1 MLIRE
6 GSVMNTAARLGLVAS
21 MALLAL
27 PLRAEENVDTSTILV
42 KKKIADTMTPEQLQA
57 YKERI
62 ARNLASRRRAPGLP
76 RTGEPETPGDT
87 CPAATPESSTLPYN
101 PPADTTVGATDDYN
115 ITGACTASSTACVG
129 GSPPGGPVRG
139 MTYAGTGVG
148 PDRAYHI
155 KTDANCDLTIT
166 MTPQTLADLALMVFQ
181 PTCQDAG
188 SGCLCIDDTAIGGGF
203 EQVQLTA
210 VAGTDYFI
218 VIDGYTQGSNPP
230 TSGPF
235 TLSITGTGCNL
246 VGGGAIVGVYHTVTP
261 CRLIDTR
268 NPPGPFGGPAL
279 AAGVDRTF
287 IFAGACGIPSTAT
300 AVFLNVTVVNPSA
313 TGNLRI
319 WPTGT
324 VVPTVSAL
332 NYNGTQTRASNGIFK
347 LSGTGHLDMRAT
359 QGFGTVDVVVD
370 VAGYFE
376 E

>member
-1 MLIRE
+1 
-6 GSVMNTAARLGLVAS
+6 MNTAARLGLVAS

-27 PLRAEENVDTSTILV
+27 PLRAEENADTSSILV

-62 ARNLASRRRAPGLP
+62 ARNLASRRRALVLP
-76 RTGEPETPGDT
+76 RTGGPETPADT
-87 CPAATPESSTLPYN
+87 CPAATPESGTLPYN

-115 ITGACTASSTACVG
+115 ITGACTASSTPCVG
-129 GSPPGGPVRG
+129 GGPPGGPVRG
-139 MTYAGTGVG
+139 MTYLGTGLG

-166 MTPQTLADLALMVFQ
+166 MTPQTSVDLALMVFQ
-181 PTCQDAG
+181 PTCQNAG

-203 EQVQLTA
+203 EEVLLSA

-218 VIDGYTQGSNPP
+218 VVDGYSPEGGPLAA
-230 TSGPF
+230 GPF
-235 TLSITGTGCNL
+235 TLSIAGNGCSL
-246 VGGGAIVGVYHTVTP
+246 VGSGTVGAYHTVAP

-268 NPPGPFGGPAL
+268 DPVGPFGGPSL

-300 AVFLNVTVVNPSA
+300 AVFLNVTVTGPSD

-324 VVPTVSAL
+324 VAPLVSAL
-332 NYNGTQTRASNGIFK
+332 NYSAAQTRGNNGIFK

-359 QGFGTVDVVVD
+359 QGFGTVDVIVD
-370 VAGYFE
+370 VGGYFE
-376 E
+376 